1 MAVMIYLE
9 GLSGNASEKRYKH
22 WTATRHVQFNPPRVA
37 KSTTEFVMTA
47 DLDATT
53 NVLFRRV
60 ASGESFPYV
69 RVHWLDQ
76 NSAAALK
83 VHFDRVFVIAVQAG
97 SHYEGT
103 PAISVEFSADRW
115 EYEK

>member
-1 MAVMIYLE
+1 MAVMIYFD
-9 GLSGNASEKRYKH
+9 GLSGNASDKRYKH
-22 WTATRHVQFNPPRVA
+22 WTATRYVQFNRPRIA

-53 NVLFRRV
+53 NVLFQR
-60 ASGESFPYV
+60 ANSGVPFRYV

-76 NSAAALK
+76 NNAAGLK
-83 VHFDRVFVIAVQAG
+83 VHFDKVFVTTVQVN

-103 PAISVEFSADRW
+103 PVISVELSADRW
-115 EYEK
+115 EHEK